1 MVWSAAHSLDP
12 HPMYTEWTVQS
23 NAGFLGLQN
32 NMGILLITFA
42 AFLFITMIV
51 AGGLFIR
58 AKEASDKLKRAEMKK
73 NLEAKGE

>member
-1 MVWSAAHSLDP
+1 MG
-12 HPMYTEWTVQS
+12 

-32 NMGILLITFA
+32 SMGILLITFA
-42 AFLFITMIV
+42 AFLLITMIV

-73 NLEAKGE
+73 NVEQTSE